1 MTFPYIKKTEDG
13 YLLSLRVEPRS
24 SKSEIIGIHGE
35 RLKIK
40 IKSPP
45 VDGKANKE
53 VIAFLADKLNVKKA
67 CISIV
72 YGKSSR
78 DKVVKIIAECIKLV
92 DLS

>member
-24 SKSEIIGIHGE
+24 SKSEIIGFHGE

-40 IKSPP
+40 IKAPP

-67 CISIV
+67 DISIV
-72 YGKSSR
+72 SGKSSR
-78 DKVVKIIAECIKLV
+78 YKVVKIITECIELV

>member
-72 YGKSSR
+72 SGKSSR

>member
-1 MTFPYIKKTEDG
+1 MTLPCIKKTEDG

-24 SKSEIIGIHGE
+24 SKSEIIGFHGE

-40 IKSPP
+40 IKAPP

-67 CISIV
+67 DISIV
-72 YGKSSR
+72 SGKSSR
-78 DKVVKIIAECIKLV
+78 YKVVKIITECIELV

>member
-67 CISIV
+67 DISIV
-72 YGKSSR
+72 SGKSSR
-78 DKVVKIIAECIKLV
+78 YKVVKIITECIELV